1 MATSTEG
8 FVGRGALLV
17 GHAAG
22 MLDLV
27 SMPLWVGVLIQFRH
41 MSPSQAGLLIT
52 AYMTGVFLTS
62 VALAP
67 RF

>member
-8 FVGRGALLV
+8 FVGRGTLLV

-27 SMPLWVGVLIQFRH
+27 SMPIWVGVLIQFRH
-41 MSPSQAGLLIT
+41 MSSA
-52 AYMTGVFLTS
+52 
-62 VALAP
+62 
-67 RF
+67 